1 MQKLLQSKLSLII
14 ADKFDLAVVVTS
26 SSVYCEFETVQS
38 KCMIRKQVK
47 QLVQFAV
54 SYLSRSCLIANI
66 TDVKIHASVN
76 LLNKNCAMKIDL

>member
-38 KCMIRKQVK
+38 KCMIQKQVK

-54 SYLSRSCLIANI
+54 SYLFTLMSYRKHNRRENSC
-66 TDVKIHASVN
+66 
-76 LLNKNCAMKIDL
+76 